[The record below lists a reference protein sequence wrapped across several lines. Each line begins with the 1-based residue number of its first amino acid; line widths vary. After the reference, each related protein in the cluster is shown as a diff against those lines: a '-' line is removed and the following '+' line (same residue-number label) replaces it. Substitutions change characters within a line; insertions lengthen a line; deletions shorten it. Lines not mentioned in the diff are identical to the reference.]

1 MSFIN
6 ENEYVTK
13 DLSPLPENHLLSC
26 ANPTNYWNP
35 QSFLLK
41 RQSQVQEEQ
50 WNLS

>member
-1 MSFIN
+1 MKIHLQ
-6 ENEYVTK
+6 EKICHHHLKTIYLHVHI
-13 DLSPLPENHLLSC
+13 PLITEI
-26 ANPTNYWNP
+26 